1 MTAKLRWLAGHL
13 EEALCAAIMT
23 FMAGLGFLN
32 VVTRYL
38 GFSLAYT
45 EEILV
50 MLMVWLTMFGAAVGF
65 KRGSHLAMSF
75 LRDRCPGRVRA
86 GLDLLNL
93 LLTLATLSAV
103 IYLCLAYQLPDEILM
118 DTRTSALD
126 IPAWWYTLALP
137 VGGASAMIRAA
148 EAYLRDLARRG
159 QAD

>member
-1 MTAKLRWLAGHL
+1 MTANLRWLAENL
-13 EEALCAAIMT
+13 EEALCAAIMI

-45 EEILV
+45 EEVLV
-50 MLMVWLTMFGAAVGF
+50 MLMVWLTMFGAAVGM

-75 LRDRCPGRVRA
+75 LRDRCPSRVRG

-93 LLTLATLSAV
+93 LLTLATLAAV
-103 IYLCLAYQLPDEILM
+103 IHLCLAYQLPDEILM

-126 IPAWWYTLALP
+126 IPTWWYTLAIP
-137 VGGASAMIRAA
+137 VGGVSVMVRAIQ
-148 EAYLRDLARRG
+148 AYLRGLARHRE
-159 QAD
+159 AV

>member
-38 GFSLAYT
+38 GYSLAYT
-45 EEILV
+45 EEVLV

-65 KRGSHLAMSF
+65 KRGNHLAMSF
-75 LRDRCPGRVRA
+75 LRDRCPESVRS

-93 LLTLATLSAV
+93 LLTLGTLTAV

-126 IPAWWYTLALP
+126 IPTWYYTLAIP
-137 VGGASAMIRAA
+137 VGGASVMIRAS
-148 EAYLRDLARRG
+148 EAYLRGLARRG
-159 QAD
+159 EAA

>member
-1 MTAKLRWLAGHL
+1 MTATLLWLAENL
-13 EEALCAAIMT
+13 EEALCAAIMI

-45 EEILV
+45 EEVLV
-50 MLMVWLTMFGAAVGF
+50 MLMVWLTMFGAAVGM

-75 LRDRCPGRVRA
+75 LRDRCPAGARA

-93 LLTLATLSAV
+93 LLTLATLTAV

-126 IPAWWYTLALP
+126 IPTWWYTLAIP
-137 VGGASAMIRAA
+137 VGGASVMIRATQS
-148 EAYLRDLARRG
+148 YLRGLARRRET
-159 QAD
+159 A